1 MAKLLTA
8 SLGVVAVTGQVP
20 DLRDG
25 DCVRALADIAYEG
38 EFGTVTAG
46 ERGVVTGK
54 GIAWEGRHNKFK
66 ESGIGPEKTFQ
77 FKERSAVIHRSMVEK
92 MSETEG
98 YGVIQNSDQKC
109 LTVFELDAN
118 DDNRPQ
124 APKLQFWD
132 CVPGWTEQAFIYPA
146 CGLGPGQ
153 LRWAKDPSMCVQRQT
168 GTQNKIVVSEC
179 EWRHAF
185 IFDIKVPDATKP
197 TAGELRVGTVRK
209 QHEESESEEAFALHA
224 ADAPSECFTIPDGF
238 AASVAGQSCPTL
250 TFPGLWDTATLDV

>member
-38 EFGTVTAG
+38 DFGTVKAG

-54 GIAWEGRHNKFK
+54 GIAWEKRNKSFK

-98 YGVIQNSDQKC
+98 YGVITNTDQKC

-132 CVPGWTEQAFIYPA
+132 CVPGWTDQMFIYPA

-153 LRWAKDPSMCVQRQT
+153 LRWAKDPSMCAQRQT
-168 GTQNKIVVSEC
+168 GTQKKIVLSEC

-185 IFDIKVPDATKP
+185 IFEITPDSPEST
-197 TAGELRVGTVRK
+197 TGELRVGTISK
-209 QHEESESEEAFALHA
+209 QAGEGEDEEQFARTA
-224 ADAPSECFTIPDGF
+224 VDAHLQCFDIPDGF
-238 AASVAGQSCPTL
+238 LPSTAADSPCQKF
-250 TFPGLWDTATLDV
+250 TFPGLWNSDGLDV